1 MNAGLRGGAVR
12 IARAPVSA
20 GGREWPAG
28 TVFLDAAAAKAAAAK
43 AVPGQSWT
51 AVGSVPDAAEPLR
64 APRVGL
70 YKPWAAS
77 MDEGWT
83 RFVLEQYGF
92 EPKTLDNKAV
102 RAGGLNAAFD
112 VIVLPDVT
120 KEVDRHRQAEA
131 GRGRDALLPRAA
143 PRVRGRP
150 REGGR
155 RGAQGLRREGRD
167 ARGPLVLGRVRDRR
181 ARRSPCATAL
191 ARADDF
197 AIAGSILRA
206 EVAPGHPVTYGLPGE
221 VAVFQ
226 DEALAFDTVL
236 PGPEMDRRVLASY
249 PAAPADVLLS
259 GWMRGPEAIARKAA
273 AVALTYGKGKV
284 VLLGFRAQHR
294 AQTPGT
300 FPFLFNALYWSTA
313 K

>member
-1 MNAGLRGGAVR
+1 
-12 IARAPVSA
+12 
-20 GGREWPAG
+20 
-28 TVFLDAAAAKAAAAK
+28 
-43 AVPGQSWT
+43 
-51 AVGSVPDAAEPLR
+51 
-64 APRVGL
+64 
-70 YKPWAAS
+70 

-112 VIVLPDVT
+112 AIVLPDVT
-120 KEVDRHRQAEA
+120 KELIATGKPKRDEGAMKYSPELPAEYTGGLEKEGA
-131 GRGRDALLPRAA
+131 AALKDFVEKGGTLVALSSSTEYVIDELALP
-143 PRVRGRP
+143 VRN
-150 REGGR
+150 
-155 RGAQGLRREGRD
+155 GA
-167 ARGPLVLGRVRDRR
+167 
-181 ARRSPCATAL
+181 
-191 ARADDF
+191 ARAEGF

-206 EVAPGHPVTYGLPGE
+206 EVASGHPVTDGLPGE

-249 PAAPADVLLS
+249 PEAPADVLLS